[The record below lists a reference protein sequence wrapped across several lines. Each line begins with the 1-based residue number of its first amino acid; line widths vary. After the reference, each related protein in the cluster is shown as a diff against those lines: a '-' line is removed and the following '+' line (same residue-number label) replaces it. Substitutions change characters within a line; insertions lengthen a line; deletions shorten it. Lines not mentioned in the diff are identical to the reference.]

1 MKRTARTTTRITI
14 RTTAQRIVQITVLT
28 TGQTAQ
34 TAGMLQAAR
43 TAQITTRTT
52 ARRTQVTTP
61 ATAQVRIQQHK
72 VVCHSDQAVTIWGRL
87 DLREGTS
94 QAGMPAFQLGDA
106 RERGKLENVFLIV
119 YAKAVTFYIIMSYNV
134 IKKNVISMSF
144 SIIPIQDLENYLKR
158 PGTIL
163 IDLREEEDFEQ
174 GHIKGARNIPYE
186 RWQVEKETWT
196 HRYDTVVFYCER
208 GNQSMY
214 AAREM
219 NRKGYYAI
227 SIAGGYQGY
236 KVWKRKET
244 KAE

>member
-1 MKRTARTTTRITI
+1 
-14 RTTAQRIVQITVLT
+14 
-28 TGQTAQ
+28 
-34 TAGMLQAAR
+34 
-43 TAQITTRTT
+43 
-52 ARRTQVTTP
+52 
-61 ATAQVRIQQHK
+61 
-72 VVCHSDQAVTIWGRL
+72 
-87 DLREGTS
+87 
-94 QAGMPAFQLGDA
+94 
-106 RERGKLENVFLIV
+106 LI
-119 YAKAVTFYIIMSYNV
+119 YAKAQAKLECMNFNLAPPANWLDELKLAVGLSLWVTFYIIMSYNV

-144 SIIPIQDLENYLKR
+144 SIIPIQDLENYLRR

-163 IDLREEEDFEQ
+163 IDLREEEDYEQ
-174 GHIKGARNIPYE
+174 GHIKGAKNIPYE

-219 NRKGYYAI
+219 NKKGYYAI

-244 KAE
+244 NAE

>member
-1 MKRTARTTTRITI
+1 
-14 RTTAQRIVQITVLT
+14 
-28 TGQTAQ
+28 
-34 TAGMLQAAR
+34 
-43 TAQITTRTT
+43 
-52 ARRTQVTTP
+52 
-61 ATAQVRIQQHK
+61 
-72 VVCHSDQAVTIWGRL
+72 
-87 DLREGTS
+87 
-94 QAGMPAFQLGDA
+94 
-106 RERGKLENVFLIV
+106 
-119 YAKAVTFYIIMSYNV
+119 
-134 IKKNVISMSF
+134 MSF
-144 SIIPIQDLENYLKR
+144 SIIPIQDLENYLRR

-163 IDLREEEDFEQ
+163 IDLREEEDYEQ
-174 GHIKGARNIPYE
+174 GHIKGARILLM
-186 RWQVEKETWT
+186 RTRT

>member
-1 MKRTARTTTRITI
+1 M
-14 RTTAQRIVQITVLT
+14 
-28 TGQTAQ
+28 
-34 TAGMLQAAR
+34 
-43 TAQITTRTT
+43 
-52 ARRTQVTTP
+52 
-61 ATAQVRIQQHK
+61 
-72 VVCHSDQAVTIWGRL
+72 
-87 DLREGTS
+87 
-94 QAGMPAFQLGDA
+94 
-106 RERGKLENVFLIV
+106 
-119 YAKAVTFYIIMSYNV
+119 VTFYIIMSYNV

-144 SIIPIQDLENYLKR
+144 SIIPIQDLENYLRR

-163 IDLREEEDFEQ
+163 IDLREEEDYEQ
-174 GHIKGARNIPYE
+174 GHIKGAKNIPYE

-219 NRKGYYAI
+219 NKKGYYAI

-244 KAE
+244 NAE